1 MNTPLQAYTDLYG
14 LFQSLEE
21 CKQFEIHPLKVARHY
36 YQLSREELAVHTL
49 VSSSTIK
56 RAEAGNSISD
66 YAIAQL
72 CKFFTGQ
79 THRDVQ
85 PHDLG
90 LQRRRSSSYIKLET
104 QLLLVVKEGT
114 HLA

>member
-14 LFQSLEE
+14 LLQSLEE

-36 YQLSREELAVHTL
+36 YQLSRETLAAHTL

-56 RAEAGNSISD
+56 RAEAGTPVSN

-72 CKFFTGQ
+72 CKFFSQQ
-79 THRDVQ
+79 THRQVQ
-85 PHDLG
+85 PHELG
-90 LQRRRSSSYIKLET
+90 LQQRRSPGHNELEA
-104 QLLLVVKEGT
+104 QLLLVVEGKQ
-114 HLA
+114 HA